1 MLRDRHLKVVSIWT
15 SGANTN
21 TDLDVPP
28 PPKGAMEKHCRR
40 RGCEKYCLR
49 QIKRLKVE
57 KITCNQTRKRNA
69 VYADEFYAILATT
82 SNACSVHYLQIV

>member
-15 SGANTN
+15 SGANEN

-28 PPKGAMEKHCRR
+28 PPPRELWKTIVEEEAVKNS
-40 RGCEKYCLR
+40 LR
-49 QIKRLKVE
+49 QIKRLKVQ